1 MIKIAIK
8 MAIFLSSA
16 CSFCSNSYL
25 VMFIPGQIM
34 PAIGIFGA
42 NGRMGR
48 SLVSVAKEQQLNLT
62 AATVRDGS
70 ELIGVDAG
78 ELAGCGKANV
88 PLTATSAESVNK
100 ADIWVDFTMPEP
112 MLAHLQLAVAA
123 RKAMVIGVTGLTDA
137 QYKQVQQAA
146 EHIPIVWAPNM
157 SVGVNLLLHLVQTAA
172 KVMGQT
178 ADIEIIEAHH
188 RFKKDAPSGTAMA
201 IGASIAK
208 ALDRDLAKV
217 AVYGREGMTG
227 EREQQTIGFAT
238 VRGGDIIGDHTAL
251 FADLGERLEI
261 THKASSRSTFAQ
273 GALRAAL
280 WLQNKQPGLYSM
292 QQVLGL
298 AQLS

>member
-1 MIKIAIK
+1 
-8 MAIFLSSA
+8 
-16 CSFCSNSYL
+16 
-25 VMFIPGQIM
+25 M

-48 SLVSVAKEQQLNLT
+48 ALVAVAKEQQLNLT
-62 AATVRDGS
+62 AATVRAGS
-70 ELIGVDAG
+70 ALVGVDAG
-78 ELAGCGKANV
+78 ELAGCGKLGITLSETGA
-88 PLTATSAESVNK
+88 ASISQ
-100 ADIWVDFTMPEP
+100 ADIWVDFTMPEA
-112 MLAHLQLAVAA
+112 MLEHLKLAVAA
-123 RKAMVIGVTGLTDA
+123 NKAMVIGVTGLTDA
-137 QYKQVQQAA
+137 QYAKVQQAS

-172 KVMGQT
+172 RVMGQS

-208 ALDRDLAKV
+208 ALDRDLSQV
-217 AVYGREGMTG
+217 AVYGREGFTG
-227 EREQQTIGFAT
+227 ERDQQTIGFAT

-261 THKASSRSTFAQ
+261 SHKASSRNTFAQ

-280 WLQNKQPGLYSM
+280 WLQNKQCGLYSM

-298 AQLS
+298 ADLS

>member
-1 MIKIAIK
+1 
-8 MAIFLSSA
+8 
-16 CSFCSNSYL
+16 
-25 VMFIPGQIM
+25 M
-34 PAIGIFGA
+34 PSIGIFGA

-48 SLVSVAKEQQLNLT
+48 ALITVAKEQQLNLT
-62 AATVRDGS
+62 AATVRAGS
-70 ELIGVDAG
+70 DLIGVDAG
-78 ELAGCGKANV
+78 ELAGVGKLGL
-88 PLTATSAESVNK
+88 PLSATGAGSINN
-100 ADIWVDFTMPEP
+100 ADIWVDFTMPEA

-123 RKAMVIGVTGLTDA
+123 KKAMVIGVTGLTDA
-137 QYKQVQQAA
+137 QYQQVQQASRQ
-146 EHIPIVWAPNM
+146 IPVVWAPNM

-217 AVYGREGMTG
+217 AVYGREGITG

-261 THKASSRSTFAQ
+261 SHKASSRNTFAQ

-280 WLQNKQPGLYSM
+280 WLQNKQSGLYSM

-298 AQLS
+298 ADLS

>member
-1 MIKIAIK
+1 
-8 MAIFLSSA
+8 
-16 CSFCSNSYL
+16 
-25 VMFIPGQIM
+25 M
-34 PAIGIFGA
+34 PTIGIFGA

-48 SLVSVAKEQQLNLT
+48 ALITVAKEQQLKLT
-62 AATVRDGS
+62 AATVRSGS
-70 ELIGVDAG
+70 DLIGVDAG
-78 ELAGCGKANV
+78 ELAGVGKLGL
-88 PLTATSAESVNK
+88 PLSETGTDSINN
-100 ADIWVDFTMPEP
+100 ADIWVDFTMPEA

-123 RKAMVIGVTGLTDA
+123 KKAMVIGVTGLTDA
-137 QYKQVQQAA
+137 QYLQVQKASQQ
-146 EHIPIVWAPNM
+146 IPVVWAPNM

-217 AVYGREGMTG
+217 AVYGREGITG
-227 EREQQTIGFAT
+227 EREPQTIGFAT

-261 THKASSRSTFAQ
+261 THKASSRNTFAQ

-280 WLQNKQPGLYSM
+280 WLQNKQSGLYSM

-298 AQLS
+298 ADLS

>member
-1 MIKIAIK
+1 M
-8 MAIFLSSA
+8 SS
-16 CSFCSNSYL
+16 
-25 VMFIPGQIM
+25 
-34 PAIGIFGA
+34 IGVLGA

-48 SLVSVAKEQQLNLT
+48 ALITVANEQQLNLT
-62 AATVRDGS
+62 AATVRPGS
-70 ELIGVDAG
+70 DLLGVDAG
-78 ELAGCGKANV
+78 ELAGVGKLGV
-88 PLTATSAESVNK
+88 SLSATGADSIK
-100 ADIWVDFTMPEP
+100 QADIWVDFTMPEA

-123 RKAMVIGVTGLTDA
+123 GKAMVIGVTGLTDA
-137 QYKQVQQAA
+137 QYQQVQQAA
-146 EHIPIVWAPNM
+146 KHIPIVWAPNM

-188 RFKKDAPSGTAMA
+188 RFKKDAPSGTALA

-227 EREQQTIGFAT
+227 ERQQQTIGFAT

-261 THKASSRSTFAQ
+261 SHKASSRNTFAQ

-280 WLQNKQPGLYSM
+280 WLQSKQPGLYSM

-298 AQLS
+298 TELS

>member
-1 MIKIAIK
+1 M
-8 MAIFLSSA
+8 SS
-16 CSFCSNSYL
+16 
-25 VMFIPGQIM
+25 
-34 PAIGIFGA
+34 IGVLGA

-48 SLVSVAKEQQLNLT
+48 ALITVANEQQLNLT
-62 AATVRDGS
+62 AATVRPGS
-70 ELIGVDAG
+70 DLIGVDAG
-78 ELAGCGKANV
+78 ELAGIGKLGVA
-88 PLTATSAESVNK
+88 LSATGADSIK
-100 ADIWVDFTMPEP
+100 QADIWVDFTMPEA
-112 MLAHLQLAVAA
+112 MLAHLQLALAA
-123 RKAMVIGVTGLTDA
+123 GKAMVIGVTGLTDA
-137 QYKQVQQAA
+137 QYQQVQQAA
-146 EHIPIVWAPNM
+146 KHIPIVWAPNM

-227 EREQQTIGFAT
+227 ERQQQTIGFAT

-261 THKASSRSTFAQ
+261 SHKASSRNTFAQ

-280 WLQNKQPGLYSM
+280 WLQSKQPGLYSM

-298 AQLS
+298 TELS

>member
-1 MIKIAIK
+1 LL
-8 MAIFLSSA
+8 FLYRVFA
-16 CSFCSNSYL
+16 
-25 VMFIPGQIM
+25 M

-48 SLVSVAKEQQLNLT
+48 ALVSVAKEQQLNLS
-62 AATVRDGS
+62 AATVRAGS
-70 ELIGVDAG
+70 ALIGVDAG
-78 ELAGCGKANV
+78 ELAGVGKLGL
-88 PLTATSAESVNK
+88 PLTETNSSSVSL

-112 MLAHLQLAVAA
+112 MLAHLELAVAA
-123 RKAMVIGVTGLTDA
+123 KKAMVVGITGLTDV
-137 QYKQVQQAA
+137 QYQQLQAA
-146 EHIPIVWAPNM
+146 SAHIPIVWAPNM

-208 ALDRDLAKV
+208 ALDRDLNVV
-217 AVYGREGMTG
+217 AVYGREGITG
-227 EREQQTIGFAT
+227 ERLQQTIGFAT

-261 THKASSRSTFAQ
+261 THKASSRETFAQ
-273 GALRAAL
+273 GAMRAAI

-298 AQLS
+298 ADLN

>member
-1 MIKIAIK
+1 
-8 MAIFLSSA
+8 
-16 CSFCSNSYL
+16 
-25 VMFIPGQIM
+25 M
-34 PAIGIFGA
+34 PSIGIFGA

-48 SLVSVAKEQQLNLT
+48 ALITVAKEQQLNLT
-62 AATVRDGS
+62 AATVRSGS
-70 ELIGVDAG
+70 DLIGVDAG
-78 ELAGCGKANV
+78 ELAGVGK
-88 PLTATSAESVNK
+88 LGLLLSATGTDSIKN
-100 ADIWVDFTMPEP
+100 ADIWVDFTMPEA

-123 RKAMVIGVTGLTDA
+123 KKAMVIGVTGLTDA
-137 QYKQVQQAA
+137 QYQQVQQAG

-217 AVYGREGMTG
+217 AVYGREGITG
-227 EREQQTIGFAT
+227 ERQQQTIGFAT

-261 THKASSRSTFAQ
+261 SHKASSRNTFAQ

-280 WLQNKQPGLYSM
+280 WLQNKQSGLYSM

-298 AQLS
+298 ADLS

>member
-1 MIKIAIK
+1 
-8 MAIFLSSA
+8 
-16 CSFCSNSYL
+16 
-25 VMFIPGQIM
+25 M
-34 PAIGIFGA
+34 PSIGIFGA

-48 SLVSVAKEQQLNLT
+48 ALITVAKEQQLNLT
-62 AATVRDGS
+62 AATVRAGS
-70 ELIGVDAG
+70 GFIGIDAG
-78 ELAGCGKANV
+78 ELAGVGKLGL
-88 PLTATSAESVNK
+88 PLSATGTGSINN
-100 ADIWVDFTMPEP
+100 ADIWVDFTMPEA

-123 RKAMVIGVTGLTDA
+123 KKAMVIGVTGLTDA
-137 QYKQVQQAA
+137 QYQQVQQASM
-146 EHIPIVWAPNM
+146 HIPIVWAPNM

-217 AVYGREGMTG
+217 AVYGREGVTG

-261 THKASSRSTFAQ
+261 SHKASSRNTFAQ

-280 WLQNKQPGLYSM
+280 WLQNKQSGLYSM

-298 AQLS
+298 ADLS

>member
-1 MIKIAIK
+1 
-8 MAIFLSSA
+8 
-16 CSFCSNSYL
+16 
-25 VMFIPGQIM
+25 M
-34 PAIGIFGA
+34 PSIGIFGA

-48 SLVSVAKEQQLNLT
+48 ALINVAKEQQLNLT
-62 AATVRDGS
+62 AATVRAGS
-70 ELIGVDAG
+70 DLIGVDAG
-78 ELAGCGKANV
+78 ELAGVGKLGL
-88 PLTATSAESVNK
+88 PLSATGTGSINK
-100 ADIWVDFTMPEP
+100 ADIWVDFTMPEA
-112 MLAHLQLAVAA
+112 MLAHLELALAA
-123 RKAMVIGVTGLTDA
+123 KKAMVIGVTGLTDA
-137 QYKQVQQAA
+137 QYQRVQQAA
-146 EHIPIVWAPNM
+146 KHIPIVWAPNM

-208 ALDRDLAKV
+208 ALDRDLTKV
-217 AVYGREGMTG
+217 AVYGREGITG

-261 THKASSRSTFAQ
+261 SHKASSRNTFAQ

-280 WLQNKQPGLYSM
+280 WLQNKQSGLYSM

-298 AQLS
+298 ADLS